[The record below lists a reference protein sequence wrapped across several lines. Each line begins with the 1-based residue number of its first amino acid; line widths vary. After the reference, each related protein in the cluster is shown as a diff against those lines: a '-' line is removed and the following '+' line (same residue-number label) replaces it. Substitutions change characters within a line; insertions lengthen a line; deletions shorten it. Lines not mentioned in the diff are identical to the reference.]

1 MPLILALR
9 TTEVRAGELA
19 MANNNQPARWEATL
33 LAAMMAVAG
42 APFLFDKLGP
52 LMRTSLLSLPALTH
66 RGPVLLVAGV
76 AKPVMGE
83 RGAFV
88 KQIRDNAL
96 QQKGPEHPVQ

>member
-1 MPLILALR
+1 MPLILASR

-52 LMRTSLLSLPALTH
+52 LMRTSLLSLPAITH
-66 RGPVLLVAGV
+66 GVPVLLVAVG
-76 AKPVMGE
+76 AILLLAEQGIAGTKSGNTRYQE
-83 RGAFV
+83 RD
-88 KQIRDNAL
+88 QHEL
-96 QQKGPEHPVQ
+96 